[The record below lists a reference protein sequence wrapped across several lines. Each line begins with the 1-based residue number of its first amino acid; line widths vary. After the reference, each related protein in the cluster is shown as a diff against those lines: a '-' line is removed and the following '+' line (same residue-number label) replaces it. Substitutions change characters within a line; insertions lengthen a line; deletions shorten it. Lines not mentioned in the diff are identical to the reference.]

1 MTVYVDDMF
10 RKATVPNGARSVT
23 GEWCHMQADTRD
35 ELDAMADKIG
45 LRRSW
50 IQYPDDDVKRHY
62 DVTRPRRA
70 AAVAAGAVEIGMLDL
85 SRLRRK
91 WRAERIAT
99 QVTDRAAILKA
110 MEPHSRFCAAW
121 TGVECSCVASSEPSV
136 PSSGGDG

>member
-1 MTVYVDDMF
+1 MSVYVDDMF
-10 RKATVPNGARSVT
+10 KKATVPNGARSVT
-23 GEWCHMQADTRD
+23 GEWCHMQADTRE

-85 SRLRRK
+85 ARLRAK
-91 WRAERIAT
+91 WRADRKARSSAVQDHPNGRSER
-99 QVTDRAAILKA
+99 
-110 MEPHSRFCAAW
+110 
-121 TGVECSCVASSEPSV
+121 
-136 PSSGGDG
+136 